1 MSFGLL
7 DFGRLHNEG
16 RRTFTLRS
24 GKAEDGSRTR
34 QWPFEEVYFGKKALP
49 QNAKPTQSSLPRRS
63 GAKRGV
69 NPCLEKFSVSS
80 VLSVANKKSV

>member
-16 RRTFTLRS
+16 RRP
-24 GKAEDGSRTR
+24 SRTR

-49 QNAKPTQSSLPRRS
+49 QNAKPTKTSVHS
-63 GAKRGV
+63 V
-69 NPCLEKFSVSS
+69 FSV
-80 VLSVANKKSV
+80 AKKSV